1 MALPLYLI
9 LGNILY
15 IVVSGSTTIPTL
27 YTSDYISTS
36 PRHHVHV
43 ITDTYTTELGET
55 TLKLHSHVKSA
66 SATHLDQK
74 VTASITDSM
83 KLKNEVTSTTGSLA
97 SSTPIQR
104 VTASFTDKL
113 TSSLELKNDV
123 TSTTASPRHHGHKS
137 DETTLILHSH
147 DTSAFATAEQNGQAI
162 LQGVTSAS
170 VELSKPT
177 IKCQRVNSSWVE
189 IICFSVIVN
198 PPIKYNVFWNSKIYD
213 TKTQQGAMPEKI
225 LIPLTS
231 GSKVELSCEAQK
243 GSVTKYSD
251 PLLICEDEASNKE
264 PEKPPEEHGTRHLIN
279 ISRLITSWGRKTE
292 TYIILAVCVPIIIFT
307 LLQREAC

>member
-27 YTSDYISTS
+27 YTSDYISN
-36 PRHHVHV
+36 
-43 ITDTYTTELGET
+43 TYTTELGET

-66 SATHLDQK
+66 S
-74 VTASITDSM
+74 
-83 KLKNEVTSTTGSLA
+83 
-97 SSTPIQR
+97 
-104 VTASFTDKL
+104 
-113 TSSLELKNDV
+113 
-123 TSTTASPRHHGHKS
+123 ASPRHHGHKS

-307 LLQREAC
+307 LCVFIFVTLCCYKEKHVKYHV

>member
-170 VELSKPT
+170 
-177 IKCQRVNSSWVE
+177 
-189 IICFSVIVN
+189 
-198 PPIKYNVFWNSKIYD
+198 
-213 TKTQQGAMPEKI
+213 
-225 LIPLTS
+225 
-231 GSKVELSCEAQK
+231 
-243 GSVTKYSD
+243 
-251 PLLICEDEASNKE
+251 DEASNKE

-307 LLQREAC
+307 LCVFIFVTLCCYKEKHVKYHV

>member
-83 KLKNEVTSTTGSLA
+83 KLKNEVTSTT
-97 SSTPIQR
+97 
-104 VTASFTDKL
+104 
-113 TSSLELKNDV
+113 
-123 TSTTASPRHHGHKS
+123 
-137 DETTLILHSH
+137 
-147 DTSAFATAEQNGQAI
+147 ATAEQNGQAI

-307 LLQREAC
+307 LCVFIFVTLCCYKEKHVKYHV